1 MKLIVFEGIDNCGK
15 TTSAAVVNDYF
26 NKITD
31 LKTVLIQESKDKLF
45 NLLGKVKVI
54 KVQHVFE
61 LWAMRINVHKNIDQS
76 ADIAFVDR
84 YYDSTTVYQSEFLRI
99 PEMYTINYSPK
110 IFKKPDLTILLDIP
124 ADLSIKRKTKSD
136 VFENA
141 DKSIIESRR
150 SKYLEI
156 VEKQKVWRNFK
167 VINTT
172 NLTKEQMFEQCIDA
186 VKEYLS
192 KGGGISGFG
201 STG

>member
-1 MKLIVFEGIDNCGK
+1 
-15 TTSAAVVNDYF
+15 
-26 NKITD
+26 
-31 LKTVLIQESKDKLF
+31 
-45 NLLGKVKVI
+45 
-54 KVQHVFE
+54 
-61 LWAMRINVHKNIDQS
+61 MRINVHKNIDQS

-156 VEKQKVWRNFK
+156 VEKQKIWRNFK
-167 VINTT
+167 VINTA
-172 NLTKEQMFEQCIDA
+172 NLTKEQMFEQCIN
-186 VKEYLS
+186 VIKKYLD
-192 KGGGISGFG
+192 KGVNKS
-201 STG
+201 